1 MNIIIHR
8 GTHQIGGS
16 AIEIS
21 TKSTRII
28 LDFGNE
34 LSLDEKYIPINLD
47 IDGVTKGMLDC
58 DGIVISHYHMDH
70 LGQLTSAL
78 PEIPLYM
85 GKLSKE
91 VAMIATE
98 HQDKDLYLCLLGANT
113 FRGGEAFTIGNINI
127 RPLVIDHSA
136 VDSYMFVIEAEGNY
150 RGNIS
155 ISWC

>member
-1 MNIIIHR
+1 MKIKTHR

-21 TKSTRII
+21 TASTRIM

-47 IDGVTKGMLDC
+47 IDGVTKGMPDC

-70 LGQLTSAL
+70 LGQLISVL

-85 GKLSKE
+85 G
-91 VAMIATE
+91 
-98 HQDKDLYLCLLGANT
+98 N
-113 FRGGEAFTIGNINI
+113 
-127 RPLVIDHSA
+127 
-136 VDSYMFVIEAEGNY
+136 
-150 RGNIS
+150 
-155 ISWC
+155 